1 MAEKNLPIFYHGQ
14 GDFFFFQL
22 LDSVTLVIGK
32 LNQGGRICLNLR
44 VHFQFHPILVQFYN
58 FWDLASFEICMQTVG
73 HKSRIAFCNFIVI
86 GVKYSCNHKG
96 KGSFYSESAMR
107 LSNLGSDKALPYSNY
122 RIQTTWSGKMPD
134 TGISFNYTYN
144 TKVKLLDKKIPDF
157 SLALTRQ
164 KRFHFRIY
172 KSDWISVI
180 TDTLWFTMI
189 TLSSFW
195 VNIYSWEHLFT
206 SLGW

>member
-86 GVKYSCNHKG
+86 GVKYSCNQKG

-107 LSNLGSDKALPYSNY
+107 LSNLGSDEKDKALPYSNY
-122 RIQTTWSGKMPD
+122 RIQTTWSGEMPD
-134 TGISFNYTYN
+134 TTYQALILIIHTN
-144 TKVKLLDKKIPDF
+144 IKLL
-157 SLALTRQ
+157 
-164 KRFHFRIY
+164 
-172 KSDWISVI
+172 
-180 TDTLWFTMI
+180 
-189 TLSSFW
+189 
-195 VNIYSWEHLFT
+195 
-206 SLGW
+206 